1 MSVNGT
7 ALEPALRFSAY
18 AALPDERLRL
28 DEGALLVAE
37 IGEPDLSHAR
47 VLRRLDAL
55 AAEVR
60 AELGMAPDGTL
71 PADSLDSREVAA
83 RALAA
88 LRDVLAGR
96 EGFHGNQDDYYDP
109 RNSFLPDVLD
119 RRTGLPITL
128 SVVYVEVARRLGAPL
143 VGVGLPAHFV
153 AKWPLPLAEGGD
165 LFVDAFRGAVLD
177 QGECRRLV
185 VRALV
190 TDGAPP
196 PLDARWFAP
205 AGTRA
210 IVTRML
216 NNLKQVYLQT
226 GDTAH
231 ALAVVDRLVQLRPDL
246 PEELRDRGL
255 LRLALGEVLLAAADL
270 FAYAERAP
278 QAPELRRLR
287 KRLAAINEV
296 RAKLN

>member
-1 MSVNGT
+1 MGVNGT
-7 ALEPALRFSAY
+7 ALEPALRFSAF
-18 AALPDERLRL
+18 AALPDERQRL

-37 IGEPDLSHAR
+37 VAYPDLIHAR

-55 AAEVR
+55 AAEVC
-60 AELGMAPDGTL
+60 AELGMAQGAML
-71 PADSLDSREVAA
+71 PADTLAEREVAA

-96 EGFHGNQDDYYDP
+96 EGFHGNLDDYYEP

-128 SVVYVEVARRLGAPL
+128 SVVYIEVARRLGAPL

-153 AKWPLPLAEGGD
+153 AKWPLPPEQGGD
-165 LFVDAFRGAVLD
+165 LFVDAFRGEVLD
-177 QGECRRLV
+177 QGACRRLV

-190 TDGAPP
+190 TNGAAPA
-196 PLDARWFAP
+196 LDSRWFAP
-205 AGTRA
+205 TGTRA
-210 IVTRML
+210 IITRML

-231 ALAVVDRLVQLRPDL
+231 ALAVVDRLIQLRPDL

-287 KRLAAINEV
+287 KRLAAISEV